1 MNSFF
6 LDASALIKRYTL
18 EAGSALLN
26 HLFSQVTPDRFAALT
41 VGVAEVASI
50 IVRKRNDGRIT
61 ARVGAKALADLGT
74 EVIHDPSFLKFE
86 VTNAMLPPV
95 IPLISTHSINST
107 DAFVLFAALELV
119 KKLRSRGDDLVLVSS
134 DHQLLKAARAEGL
147 TTFDPATQSQA
158 DLDALI
164 GP

>member
-1 MNSFF
+1 VNNFYS
-6 LDASALIKRYTL
+6 DASALVKQYTP
-18 EAGSALLN
+18 EAGTLLLN
-26 HLFSQVTPDRFAALT
+26 HLFSRVALDHMT
-41 VGVAEVASI
+41 ALNVGVAEVASI

-61 ARVGAKALADLGT
+61 TQVAAQALANLGT
-74 EVIHDPSFLKFE
+74 QVVYSPAFSKIP
-86 VTNAMLPPV
+86 VTNAM
-95 IPLISTHSINST
+95 IPSAISLISTHSINST
-107 DAFVLFAALELV
+107 DAFVLLTALDLAN
-119 KKLRSRGDDLVLVSS
+119 KLRLNGEDLVLVTS